1 MTGIKGG
8 KRNGR
13 EWWRAGR
20 GGGSGY
26 WLFLY
31 PITPSCLTGLI
42 SRTEVHFAGVIQSRY
57 ARVVSSF
64 PAAGALHFLFFWRGI
79 FLSSVPNMEWRPSIE
94 CESKFIRLSR
104 NWFFFFFFSNGVLAV
119 GFKQMR
125 ALNNYKRILR
135 SYDQCAKFGL
145 QVPPKIVFSRI
156 NRFYSDHYQHLF
168 KALVV
173 TKIERAVIWTDG
185 HLSKN
190 LNWTKYRPIL
200 IGRAKNYFFSKY
212 SLFFESYLVTV
223 LYFCFWKKLK
233 GKFHHS
239 IGLGKIFL
247 LAVFITDFIWH
258 ALFTSK

>member
-104 NWFFFFFFSNGVLAV
+104 NWFFFFFF
-119 GFKQMR
+119 QMGSWLLG
-125 ALNNYKRILR
+125 LNKCELWIITNEYCAAMTNVPNSVYKSPQKL
-135 SYDQCAKFGL
+135 S
-145 QVPPKIVFSRI
+145 
-156 NRFYSDHYQHLF
+156 
-168 KALVV
+168 LV
-173 TKIERAVIWTDG
+173 
-185 HLSKN
+185 
-190 LNWTKYRPIL
+190 
-200 IGRAKNYFFSKY
+200 
-212 SLFFESYLVTV
+212 ES
-223 LYFCFWKKLK
+223 
-233 GKFHHS
+233 
-239 IGLGKIFL
+239 
-247 LAVFITDFIWH
+247 TDFT
-258 ALFTSK
+258 LTTTSTYSRH